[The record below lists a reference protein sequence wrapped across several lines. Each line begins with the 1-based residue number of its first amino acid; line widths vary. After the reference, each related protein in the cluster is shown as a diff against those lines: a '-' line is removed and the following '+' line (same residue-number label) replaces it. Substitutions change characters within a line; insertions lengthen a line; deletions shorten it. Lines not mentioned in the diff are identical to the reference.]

1 MCNDMSC
8 DRNSLYFSQQFS
20 SDNKF
25 ESGLSTRLNFP
36 FFYFFIY
43 FFFFQMKI
51 MNCLQMV
58 NRLDFHLDQ
67 KN

>member
-1 MCNDMSC
+1 MCNDMSY
-8 DRNSLYFSQQFS
+8 DGNSLYFSQQFS
-20 SDNKF
+20 SDSKF
-25 ESGLSTRLNFP
+25 ESGLSTGLKFSL
-36 FFYFFIY
+36 FLFI
-43 FFFFQMKI
+43 FFFQMKI